1 MAQAEQANVPERAM
15 QKVIPPRL
23 VEPYLAG
30 HRDVIAGF
38 VYRAADCAGARPD
51 QLFHM
56 LDLGYPGS
64 EFTPDAPE
72 MFVMRWLARDTDTY
86 QVPHGLEFGGDWR
99 QPPPFRGN
107 GFASGAGERIIPEM
121 FTDPMPI
128 PVGAEIYRVT
138 ASGED
143 FVARY
148 DGRGWLRAVRQEG

>member
-1 MAQAEQANVPERAM
+1 MTQAEQANVPERAM

-23 VEPYLAG
+23 VEPYMAG

-38 VYRAADCAGARPD
+38 VYRAPDCAGARPD

-64 EFTPDAPE
+64 EFTPDVPE
-72 MFVMRWLARDTDTY
+72 IFVMRWLARDTDTY
-86 QVPHGLEFGGDWR
+86 HVPHGPDMGGDWR
-99 QPPPFRGN
+99 DRPPFRGN
-107 GFASGAGERIIPEM
+107 GFTSSADRRVPEF

-143 FVARY
+143 FVARF
-148 DGRGWLRAVRQEG
+148 DGRTWLRAVRQEG

>member
-1 MAQAEQANVPERAM
+1 MTQAEQAYGPDRAM

-30 HRDVIAGF
+30 QRDIVAGY
-38 VYRAADCAGARPD
+38 VYRVADCAGARPD
-51 QLFHM
+51 RLFDLM
-56 LDLGYPGS
+56 DLGYAGS
-64 EFTPDAPE
+64 ELTPDTPE
-72 MFVMRWLARDTDTY
+72 IFVMRWGVRDVDVYMT
-86 QVPHGLEFGGDWR
+86 PHGPETGGDWR
-99 QPPPFRGN
+99 EHPSNRGN
-107 GFASGAGERIIPEM
+107 GSAGRAIPEF

-148 DGRGWLRAVRQEG
+148 DGRTWLRAVRQEG